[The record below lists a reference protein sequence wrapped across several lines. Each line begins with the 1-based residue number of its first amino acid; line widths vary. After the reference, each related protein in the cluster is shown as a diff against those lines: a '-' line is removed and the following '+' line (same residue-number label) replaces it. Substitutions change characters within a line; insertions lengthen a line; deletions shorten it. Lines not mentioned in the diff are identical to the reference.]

1 MNTMKRVLAF
11 VLALAAVMG
20 LCACGGPSTVI
31 PEGAQNNKGNQ
42 SGSIDMSNVELGTV
56 TYPLQTE
63 DSLSIWCPTHVAPV
77 YSIYESY
84 KQSPWHTN
92 LVKKTGVEVEWKHPV
107 AGADFVQAYQLLM
120 TEDVLPDIISYGI
133 SAGDAQMMLDEN
145 TIIDLREYLPKY
157 APDYLAYITAPGRE
171 EYLRSVTTEDGQIFM
186 VRLFTES
193 EYNSVAY
200 GPVVRKDWLDECGLE
215 VPKTIAD
222 WEVMLRTFRDKYGAK
237 FTFPISRFTGA
248 GLASGFGA
256 FGSLNT
262 NYYVDDGQIKLAQVQ
277 PEFKEYL
284 GTLARWVDEGLM
296 DEDSLTMKDE
306 GFRTK
311 ALNNE
316 CGAAFVV
323 MSVFTKMISDA
334 KAEKSAA
341 EWIAVPYPVEE
352 EGKPTS
358 WISYT
363 SNIYDNG
370 CVITTSCSE
379 EKIAT
384 ALQWLNYAYTEE
396 GMLFY
401 NFGEEGDTFTKDE
414 NGVVHFTDK
423 INKDRDGV
431 AAGCSKYTG
440 MGNVGCCGV
449 QLERFVYAKND
460 PVVAEGVY
468 TWIGETEAAE
478 HVMPKLILTAD
489 ETARHADLF
498 MAFSTYCNE
507 MMYKIVAGE
516 VSISEFDNM
525 VNQMN
530 KLGLQEALQIQNE
543 AYQRFINQN

>member
-1 MNTMKRVLAF
+1 MMKAMKK
-11 VLALAAVMG
+11 VLALVLAVVTVMG
-20 LCACGGPSTVI
+20 LVACSPATTI
-31 PEGAQNNKGNQ
+31 PEGAQTNKGPN
-42 SGSIDMSNVELGTV
+42 GTNLDLDNLEFGTV
-56 TYPLQTE
+56 TYPLQTNHK
-63 DSLSIWCPTHVAPV
+63 LTIWCPTHVAPV
-77 YSIYESY
+77 YSTYESY
-84 KQSPWHTN
+84 KQSPWHTG
-92 LVKKTGVEVEWKHPV
+92 LAKKTGVEVEWRHPV
-107 AGADFVQAYQLLM
+107 AGADFVQAYQLMM

-133 SAGDAQMMLDEN
+133 SAGEAQLMYDEK
-145 TIIDLREYLPKY
+145 TIIDLTPYLEKY
-157 APDYLAYITAPGRE
+157 APDYLKYITAPGRE

-215 VPKTIAD
+215 IPVTIAD
-222 WEVMLRTFRDKYGAK
+222 WEVMLKTFRDKYGAK
-237 FTFPISRFTGA
+237 FTFPISRFSAA

-262 NYYVDDGQIKLAQVQ
+262 NYYVDDGEIKLAQVQ

-296 DEDSLTMKDE
+296 NVESLTMSDE
-306 GFRTK
+306 SFRTD
-311 ALNNE
+311 ALNND

-323 MSVFTKMISDA
+323 MSLFTKMISDA
-334 KAEKSAA
+334 KAEKSKA
-341 EWIAVPYPVEE
+341 EWIAVPYPVEAK
-352 EGKPTS
+352 GQPTS
-358 WISYT
+358 WINYT

-396 GMLFY
+396 GMLYY
-401 NFGEEGDTFTKDE
+401 NFGEEGETFTKDA
-414 NGVVHFTDK
+414 NGVINFTDK
-423 INKDRDGV
+423 IAKDRDGV

-440 MGNVGCCGV
+440 MGNVGCCGI
-449 QLERFVYAKND
+449 QMERHVYAKND

-478 HVMPKLILTAD
+478 HIVPNIILTAD
-489 ETARHADLF
+489 ESARHADLF

-507 MMYKIVAGE
+507 MIQKIIAGE

-530 KLGLQEALQIQNE
+530 KLGLQEALQIQND
-543 AYQRFINQN
+543 AYQRYINQN